1 MTKHQTPP
9 APLGV
14 CDMCGNMPALPEPG
28 GRAVYCSACLA
39 RQSLQDT
46 AREQLRDVLAPV
58 LGAWADF
65 WTRAGLTP
73 EALAGV
79 FHSEVTHWE
88 TPRRFRRAPYLSAV
102 RFLLRRWRPAP
113 YADPGPA
120 RFTVRADQLPE
131 LADLYRPDPSRGIHW
146 PYFVTLNPDG
156 SRGTYRSAPGLDLL
170 TLELPDGSAVLL
182 PLGYRGALE
191 PEHGSAVRI
200 PARLREAARRL
211 YYPHHETPP
220 AEPLERGEVLP

>member
-1 MTKHQTPP
+1 MTHQTTTP
-9 APLGV
+9 APLGI
-14 CDMCGNMPALPEPG
+14 CDVCGNTPALPDAAGSGYKCAEHM
-28 GRAVYCSACLA
+28 RREV
-39 RQSLQDT
+39 LQD
-46 AREQLRDVLAPV
+46 AAAEQLREIFAPV

-79 FHSEVTHWE
+79 FHSEVTRWE

-131 LADLYRPDPSRGIHW
+131 LADLYRSDPSRGIPS

-182 PLGYRGALE
+182 PLGYRGTLH
-191 PEHGSAVRI
+191 PERGSAVRI
-200 PARLREAARRL
+200 PAHLREAARRVC
-211 YYPHHETPP
+211 YPDHAPTP